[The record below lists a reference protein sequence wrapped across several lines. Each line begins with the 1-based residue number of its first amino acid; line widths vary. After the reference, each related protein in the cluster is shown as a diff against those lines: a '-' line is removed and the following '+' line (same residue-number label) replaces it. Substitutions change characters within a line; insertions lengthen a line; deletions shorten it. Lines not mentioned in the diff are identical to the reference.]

1 MDVFT
6 NINKIPKINGS
17 VLTIGS
23 FDGLHL
29 GHQEVIK
36 KVVAYSNALKIPSVV
51 VTFEPHPKMILSKKK
66 NFDILM
72 NINDKISLL
81 EKFGIDATFVIPFN
95 SKFSTTPAKL
105 FLKSII
111 IEKFHPT
118 KIIIGYDHHFGFK
131 RKGDRKLLESESGK
145 YGYLIEVVSKVGHK
159 EKIYSSSS
167 IRRLIKNGEVKRASY
182 DLGRAYG
189 FEVTVVSGSG
199 RGFDLNFPTA
209 NFIPRFE
216 SQLIPFSGVYFT
228 RGKINGKWL
237 YGMANLGT
245 RPTFKEK
252 NFTMEMN
259 FFDVELDI
267 VSDNYFQIQFL
278 ERIRDE
284 KNFNSSKD
292 LVKQLIKDKMYCLK
306 RINTYK

>member
-95 SKFSTTPAKL
+95 FKFSTRL
-105 FLKSII
+105 NIFLIN
-111 IEKFHPT
+111 
-118 KIIIGYDHHFGFK
+118 
-131 RKGDRKLLESESGK
+131 
-145 YGYLIEVVSKVGHK
+145 V
-159 EKIYSSSS
+159 
-167 IRRLIKNGEVKRASY
+167 
-182 DLGRAYG
+182 
-189 FEVTVVSGSG
+189 
-199 RGFDLNFPTA
+199 LNP
-209 NFIPRFE
+209 
-216 SQLIPFSGVYFT
+216 SL
-228 RGKINGKWL
+228 
-237 YGMANLGT
+237 
-245 RPTFKEK
+245 
-252 NFTMEMN
+252 
-259 FFDVELDI
+259 
-267 VSDNYFQIQFL
+267 
-278 ERIRDE
+278 
-284 KNFNSSKD
+284 
-292 LVKQLIKDKMYCLK
+292 
-306 RINTYK
+306 